1 MTTLERKYS
10 IKPCCIIAL
19 VMLVISIIFNII
31 LFNKYTDMAVIIN
44 DLDKTMMKEM
54 TAIDTLHN
62 ANYKL
67 FQKLKYDDSL
77 IFLYN
82 SYDSTFEHNSCD
94 FKEPCIRLQW
104 KPNLLDSE

>member
-10 IKPCCIIAL
+10 IKPCCIAAL
-19 VMLVISIIFNII
+19 FMLVISIIFNII
-31 LFNKYTDMAVIIN
+31 LFNKYTDMAAIIN
-44 DLDKTMMKEM
+44 NLDMTMMKEM
-54 TAIDTLHN
+54 SAIDTLHN
-62 ANYKL
+62 TNYKL

-82 SYDSTFEHNSCD
+82 SYDSTFDHNSCD
-94 FKEPCIRLQW
+94 CKEPCVRLQW